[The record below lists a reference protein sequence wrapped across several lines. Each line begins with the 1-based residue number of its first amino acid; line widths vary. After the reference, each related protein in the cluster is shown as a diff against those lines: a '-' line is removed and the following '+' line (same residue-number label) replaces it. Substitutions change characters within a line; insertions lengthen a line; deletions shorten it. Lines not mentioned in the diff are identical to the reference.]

1 MKNVMIPET
10 AVPIGRKIERIRTLV
25 GLSQSE
31 LGFRIGGLSKQAVSK
46 LEHSPVIN
54 REKLEKV
61 SNALGVTPET
71 VQNFT
76 EDKLVFFIENMHD
89 QATAYNYNFQCTY
102 NPLDKVIE
110 LYERLLQIERDKVQM
125 LIDILEDNR

>member
-1 MKNVMIPET
+1 MKNLMMPEP
-10 AVPIGRKIERIRTLV
+10 ALSMGRKIERLRTLV

-46 LEHSPVIN
+46 LERSPIISN
-54 REKLEKV
+54 EKLEKV
-61 SNALGVTPET
+61 AAALGFTPET
-71 VQNFT
+71 VQNFS

-89 QATAYNYNFQCTY
+89 HATAYNYNFQCTY
-102 NPLDKVIE
+102 NPLDKVVE

-125 LIDILEDNR
+125 LKNKLQDNH